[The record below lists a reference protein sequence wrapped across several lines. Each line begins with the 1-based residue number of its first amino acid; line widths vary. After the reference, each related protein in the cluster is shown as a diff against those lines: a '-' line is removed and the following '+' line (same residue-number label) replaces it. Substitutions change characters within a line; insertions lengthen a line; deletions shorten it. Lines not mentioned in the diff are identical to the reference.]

1 MLMGIKMSAE
11 RKAANLSVDA
21 ELVEQAR
28 SLNIDPSQVA
38 ERAIFHK
45 IREQRS
51 EAERADMNR
60 KWNEENAEAIASLNA
75 YFEEHGFPF
84 PQYRRY

>member
-1 MLMGIKMSAE
+1 MEICMSAE
-11 RKAANLSVDA
+11 RKAANLTVDA

-28 SLNIDPSQVA
+28 SLNIDAAAVA
-38 ERAIFHK
+38 ERALFHK

-51 EAERADMNR
+51 AAEQAEMDR
-60 KWNEENAEAIASLNA
+60 KWKEENAEAIASLNA

>member
-1 MLMGIKMSAE
+1 MSAE
-11 RKAANLSVDA
+11 RKAESLSVDA
-21 ELVEQAR
+21 ELVEQVR
-28 SLNIDPSQVA
+28 NLNIDPAKVA
-38 ERAIFHK
+38 ERALFHK

-51 EAERADMNR
+51 EAEQAEMNS

>member
-1 MLMGIKMSAE
+1 MPE
-11 RKAANLSVDA
+11 TRRVENLSVDA
-21 ELVEQAR
+21 ELLEQAR
-28 SLNIDPSQVA
+28 NLNIDAAMVV
-38 ERAIFHK
+38 ERALFHK

-51 EAERADMNR
+51 DAERAEMDH
-60 KWNEENAEAIASLNA
+60 KWREDNAEAIASLNA